1 MQTKSS
7 KSEKIYNGKYVK
19 LSKIG
24 GGSFGQVYLVKDIK
38 DNKQYAMKKFYLDNL
53 GNGGAVKQFEILS
66 KFDHENI
73 HKVID
78 MFVAPNKN
86 QYLVTPY
93 YSKNLYNYVTKNLPE
108 RVIKQIILQVING
121 AKYLHSLKYLHRD
134 IKPDNILI
142 SDEGKIILTD
152 FDLCRQESKGKD
164 DPLTRTAVTLYYRAP
179 EIFFGDSFYTNKIDI
194 WSIGCVFAE
203 LVLGQ
208 ILFKGSNELSTLSKI
223 IEIIGCPNEDNWP
236 GVSQLPNYLPFGG
249 GDFKLG
255 KMLEEKNLSKEGIEI
270 ITSLLSLDPKKRPSC
285 EELLEKDYFKNDIA
299 SIDELK
305 KIMDS
310 K

>member
-78 MFVAPNKN
+78 MFIAPNKN

-93 YSKNLYNYVTKNLPE
+93 YSKNLYDYVTKNLPE
-108 RVIKQIILQVING
+108 RIIKQIIFQVING

-223 IEIIGCPNEDNWP
+223 MVEVILN
-236 GVSQLPNYLPFGG
+236 
-249 GDFKLG
+249 
-255 KMLEEKNLSKEGIEI
+255 
-270 ITSLLSLDPKKRPSC
+270 
-285 EELLEKDYFKNDIA
+285 LEKC
-299 SIDELK
+299 LK
-305 KIMDS
+305 KKI
-310 K
+310 